1 MRYLVDSDV
10 LISLERYRS
19 PELLA
24 KFIGNDGLL
33 SVSPISVAEMFYGAG
48 QSRNPEAARESLRGL
63 LVPLSVPELTV
74 ADAEQAAD
82 IRVELHNAGTPIGRH
97 DMLIAAQA
105 RSRGLILVTGNTREF
120 ERVPG
125 LRIENWL
132 EQTPQS

>member
-1 MRYLVDSDV
+1 MRNQG
-10 LISLERYRS
+10 
-19 PELLA
+19 
-24 KFIGNDGLL
+24 FIA
-33 SVSPISVAEMFYGAG
+33 VSPITIAELYYGAG
-48 QSRNPEAARESLRGL
+48 RSREPELARESLRAL
-63 LVPLSVPELTV
+63 LIPFHVPELSS
-74 ADAEQAAD
+74 ADGQQAAD
-82 IRVELHNAGTPIGRH
+82 IRVELHNSGNPIGRH